1 MTDVLLHLM
10 GEELIPPCMDTVV
23 NPEAKET
30 APGVWTT
37 VASEVTCPDCLEWVH
52 A

>member
-1 MTDVLLHLM
+1 MTGDLVHLM
-10 GEELIPPCMDTVV
+10 GEELVPPCMDPVV
-23 NPEAKET
+23 NPAAQGS

-37 VASEVTCPDCLEWVH
+37 VASQVTCPDCLEWVH